1 MIIIIVGKSCSG
13 KTSAREHLESKG
25 MISFEASKYMKE
37 YINKYNLNPK
47 ELFIKFGKDFVSK
60 LIFQEIKK
68 SEGSKSFVISGLRT
82 VEEIEFL
89 KNKSKVK
96 IIGLNVSD
104 EICFQRNLEKNRED
118 VIKEFSDFYSKRI
131 DFNSKLGLDKI
142 FQNYIDFWID
152 NNGDI
157 NNLKSKLDE
166 FIEKN
171 ETT

>member
-25 MISFEASKYMKE
+25 MIGFEASKYMKE
-37 YINKYNLNPK
+37 YINKYSLSPE
-47 ELFIKFGKDFVSK
+47 ELFIKFGRNFVSK
-60 LIFQEIKK
+60 LIFQEIK
-68 SEGSKSFVISGLRT
+68 EAGGDNSFVISGLRT

-96 IIGLNVSD
+96 IIGINVSD
-104 EICFQRNLEKNRED
+104 ETCFQRNLEKNRED
-118 VIKEFSDFYSKRI
+118 MLKKFSDFYSKRI
-131 DFNSKLGLDKI
+131 DFNSKLGLNKI

-152 NNGDI
+152 NEGDI
-157 NNLKSKLDE
+157 ENLKSKLDE

-171 ETT
+171 ETA